1 MGTARDP
8 RWWSEEHR
16 SAWERVK
23 AAFRRDWEQTKAD
36 VSSKGRDLNQ
46 DVDDTVK
53 QALGK
58 EPIPPM
64 SQPTKPDEDWDKVE
78 DELRYGYGAHQ
89 QYRVEHRDWNDRL
102 EAKLKEEWND
112 LHSGRTWDEAKSSV
126 RRGWERATSET
137 MKGPH

>member
-36 VSSKGRDLNQ
+36 FSSKGRDLNQ

-53 QALGK
+53 QAAGK
-58 EPIPPM
+58 KAIPPRNVKN
-64 SQPTKPDEDWDKVE
+64 PE
-78 DELRYGYGAHQ
+78 
-89 QYRVEHRDWNDRL
+89 
-102 EAKLKEEWND
+102 
-112 LHSGRTWDEAKSSV
+112 GR
-126 RRGWERATSET
+126 
-137 MKGPH
+137 